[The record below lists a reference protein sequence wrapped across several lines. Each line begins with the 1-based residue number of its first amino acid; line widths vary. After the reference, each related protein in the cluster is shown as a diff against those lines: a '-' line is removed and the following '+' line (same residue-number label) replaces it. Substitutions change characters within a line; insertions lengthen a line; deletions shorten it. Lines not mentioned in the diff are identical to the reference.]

1 MDADRLL
8 AGMAAGA
15 ALQLALSA
23 RLRRPDSRLW
33 LLPPLA
39 LLMGWLVGAASGD
52 GYVSY
57 VHYGAAYALVTA
69 AFCVATNAPARIDEE
84 TVLALTAAFWLSFGG
99 DILEHPLL
107 LSLALPASAAVALL
121 ALTDFHPPLAAR
133 AGLYAW
139 TLVVLVSLGWRE
151 WPSGAPGA
159 AAVPPA
165 LLAVYLGSHAALL
178 AHNIASL
185 IVLLPLPLEDMSWKE
200 RWKLSKEH
208 ALKLAASYA
217 PDQVPPLRA
226 AAVVLGQ
233 LLFVSVASRTG
244 WGEDGGAQQ
253 ALLWLILTAKLLVSG
268 PLRAP
273 QAPRLPTTGELHR
286 ARRSRRREPG
296 PQPG

>member
-1 MDADRLL
+1 
-8 AGMAAGA
+8 MAAGA

-23 RLRRPDSRLW
+23 RLRRPDSWLW

-39 LLMGWLVGAASGD
+39 LPMGWLVGAASGD

-69 AFCVATNAPARIDEE
+69 AFCVASGAPARIDEE

-107 LSLALPASAAVALL
+107 LSLALPSTAAAALL

-133 AGLYAW
+133 VGLYAW
-139 TLVVLVSLGWRE
+139 TLVVLVALGLRE
-151 WPSGAPGA
+151 WPSGVPGA
-159 AAVPPA
+159 TAVPPA
-165 LLAVYLGSHAALL
+165 LLAAYLGSHAALL

-185 IVLLPLPLEDMSWKE
+185 IVLMPLPLDDGMSLKE
-200 RWKLSKEH
+200 RWKMSKEH

-233 LLFVSVASRTG
+233 LLFVRVASRTG

-253 ALLWLILTAKLLVSG
+253 ALLWLILTAKLLMSG
-268 PLRAP
+268 SLAAP
-273 QAPRLPTTGELHR
+273 APPRLPTTGELHR
-286 ARRSRRREPG
+286 ARRARRQEPG